1 MRLYYFVLITSFIS
15 GIYGFSF
22 TSLGIKTRFNNIPFN
37 YGLRHI
43 HYPEHISDTH
53 KLGAPLFRIDKVSPP
68 TYYNGIPRINFN
80 CSLMSFINME
90 VDMISR
96 YRNRCEMIF
105 SKNKNE
111 LFGLKIT
118 ILPDLD
124 DKDSHYLYIQAYFPE
139 TYLSELLMPFI
150 GIFFQFSLIISK
162 YEDIFLLYKNK
173 NKNKIIHNENFNKYR
188 KLIFT
193 NKNLN

>member
-22 TSLGIKTRFNNIPFN
+22 TSLGIKNKYNNIPFN

-53 KLGAPLFRIDKVSPP
+53 KLGAPLFRIDEVGPP
-68 TYYNGIPRINFN
+68 IYYNNNIPRINFN
-80 CSLMSFINME
+80 CSLMSVVKME
-90 VDMISR
+90 VAMISR

-105 SKNKNE
+105 SKDKNE

-124 DKDSHYLYIQAYFPE
+124 DRNSHYLYIDAYFPE
-139 TYLSELLMPFI
+139 TYLSELMMPFI
-150 GIFFQFSLIISK
+150 SIFFQFSFLISK

-188 KLIFT
+188 KLIF
-193 NKNLN
+193 KLKS